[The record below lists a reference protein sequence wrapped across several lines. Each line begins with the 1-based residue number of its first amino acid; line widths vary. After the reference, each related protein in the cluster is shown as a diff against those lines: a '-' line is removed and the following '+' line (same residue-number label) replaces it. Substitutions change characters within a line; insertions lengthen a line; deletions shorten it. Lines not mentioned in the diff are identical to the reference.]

1 MSFQSGKI
9 STLLCLLILGLMTLS
24 FAPFLQAQQ
33 PANAPAAP
41 GPRLVNFSGR
51 ATNPSSQAISGAVG
65 VTFAIYKDQYDGA
78 PLWLETQSLI
88 ADARGNFTAALGATQ
103 PEGLPLT
110 LFSTSEARWLGV
122 RINSGDEQPRVL
134 LMSVPYALKAADA
147 ETIGGLPPSA
157 FLLAAPVANA
167 PASAAVNPADTTAA
181 LSASPA
187 SSTPA
192 SSDVT
197 TTGGT
202 VSAIPLFSTATNIQ
216 NSALSQGGT
225 GATTK
230 VTLKGALAFP
240 ATGGATA
247 AAGKPSYPV
256 NFTTSAYSGS
266 THTAVGQTFQLKSEP
281 AGNDTAGASATLNV
295 LFGEGT
301 VAPAET
307 GLKISNKGL
316 LTFASGQTFPGTGSV
331 TSVALTAPASDF
343 TIAGSPITKSGTLA
357 LKWNVAPTDA
367 ATASAIVKRDASG
380 SFSAAKITA
389 ADVTLT
395 DELYMTSNEVYPATI
410 AGGNSSG
417 VTFSAGTPGGWG
429 ILGSTEGQD
438 DDSYGVVGYADVFT
452 GSGMGVYGGAYS
464 PDGVGVFGQNG
475 GESGTGQTLDSYLS
489 EAGAG
494 VWGDGGYQN
503 PGGMGVVGSVDDGT
517 SGVFLN
523 FSDNYYTLYVEN
535 AAPGGYPFAAFNGIT
550 NDYCN
555 INPTGD
561 LSCTGSKNAVVPVD
575 GGKRTVALSAI
586 ESPQNWFED
595 FGSAELSHGSAV
607 IPLDSVFTQTVNTE
621 QEYQVFLTPYG
632 DCKGLYVTNRSANAF
647 EVHELGGGT
656 ASLSFGYRVTALRR
670 KYESVRFADHSH
682 DLDGLKN
689 MHKRPKRTS
698 GAPQHHD
705 PRQKLAAVRAAHALK

>member
-9 STLLCLLILGLMTLS
+9 STLLCLMTLS
-24 FAPFLQAQQ
+24 FALHLQSQQ
-33 PANAPAAP
+33 PANTTAPAAP

-51 ATNPSSQAISGAVG
+51 ATNPRGQAISGAVG

-88 ADARGNFTAALGATQ
+88 ADAKGNFTAALGATQ

-110 LFSTSEARWLGV
+110 LFSTSDARWLGA
-122 RINSGDEQPRVL
+122 RIDSGDEQPRVL

-157 FLLAAPVANA
+157 FLLAAPLANA
-167 PASAAVNPADTTAA
+167 PASPAVNPPGTTAA
-181 LSASPA
+181 ASTP
-187 SSTPA
+187 PA

-202 VSAIPLFSTATNIQ
+202 VNIIPLFSTATSIQ
-216 NSALSQGGT
+216 NSALSQAGT
-225 GATTK
+225 GSTTK
-230 VTLKGALAFP
+230 VTLKGTLAFP

-307 GLKISNKGL
+307 GLKIGNKGL

-343 TIAGSPITKSGTLA
+343 TVAGSPITKSGTLA

-380 SFSAAKITA
+380 NFSASKITA

-395 DELYMTSNEVYPATI
+395 DQFYLGSNEVYPMTVAGGSSSSVTLI
-410 AGGNSSG
+410 AGS
-417 VTFSAGTPGGWG
+417 PGGWG
-429 ILGSTEGQD
+429 IAGNTEGED
-438 DDSYGVVGYADVFT
+438 DDDYGVAGFSDVFS
-452 GSGMGVYGGAYS
+452 GNGMGVYGGAYS

-475 GESGTGQTLDSYLS
+475 GESGTGQNLDSYLS

-523 FSDNYYTLYVEN
+523 FSDNYYTVFVEN

-555 INPTGD
+555 ISPVGD
-561 LSCTGSKNAVVPVD
+561 LSCSGTKNAVVPVD

-595 FGSAELSHGSAV
+595 FGSAELVHGSAV
-607 IPLDSVFTQTVNTE
+607 ISLDSVFTQTVNTE
-621 QEYQVFLTPYG
+621 QEYLVFLTPYG
-632 DCKGLYVTNRSANAF
+632 DCKGLYVTHRTANAF

-689 MHKRPKRTS
+689 MHKRPKKTS
-698 GAPQHHD
+698 GAPHHYD
-705 PRQKLAAVRAAHALK
+705 PRQKLAAVRAAHVLK

>member
-1 MSFQSGKI
+1 MSFESGKI
-9 STLLCLLILGLMTLS
+9 SILLCLMTLS
-24 FAPFLQAQQ
+24 FALPLPAQQ
-33 PANAPAAP
+33 PANAAAPAAP

-51 ATNPSSQAISGAVG
+51 ATNPRGQSISGAVG

-110 LFSTSEARWLGV
+110 LFSSSEARWLGV

-167 PASAAVNPADTTAA
+167 PASAAV
-181 LSASPA
+181 SPA
-187 SSTPA
+187 GTNAAASTPA
-192 SSDVT
+192 GSSDVT

-202 VSAIPLFSTATNIQ
+202 VNTIPLFSTATNIQ
-216 NSALSQGGT
+216 NSALSQAGT
-225 GATTK
+225 GVTTK
-230 VTLKGALAFP
+230 VTVKGTLAFP
-240 ATGGATA
+240 ATGGATPT
-247 AAGKPSYPV
+247 AGKPSYPV
-256 NFTTSAYSGS
+256 NFTTSAYSSS

-307 GLKISNKGL
+307 GLKIGNKGL
-316 LTFASGQTFPGTGSV
+316 LTFVSGQTFPGTGSV

-343 TIAGSPITKSGTLA
+343 TVAGSPITKSGTLA

-367 ATASAIVKRDASG
+367 ATASAIVKRDPSG
-380 SFSAAKITA
+380 NFGAGKITA
-389 ADVTLT
+389 AAVTLT
-395 DELYMTSNEVYPATI
+395 DQFYLGSNEVYPMTVAGGSSSSVTLI
-410 AGGNSSG
+410 AGS
-417 VTFSAGTPGGWG
+417 PGGWG
-429 ILGSTEGQD
+429 IAGNTQGQED
-438 DDSYGVVGYADVFT
+438 DAYGVAGFADVFT

-475 GESGTGQTLDSYLS
+475 GESGTGQNLDSYLS

-503 PGGMGVVGSVDDGT
+503 PGGMGVVGSVDDGS

-523 FSDNYYTLYVEN
+523 FSDNYYTLFVEN

-555 INPTGD
+555 ISPVGD
-561 LSCTGSKNAVVPVD
+561 LSCSGTKNAVVPVD

-595 FGSAELSHGSAV
+595 FGSAELVHGSAV
-607 IPLDSVFTQTVNTE
+607 ISLDSVFTQTVNTE

-632 DCKGLYVTNRSANAF
+632 DCKGLYVINRTAHAF

-656 ASLSFGYRVTALRR
+656 ANLSFGYRVTALRR

-689 MHKRPKRTS
+689 MHQRPKKTS

-705 PRQKLAAVRAAHALK
+705 PRQKLAAVRAAHVLK

>member
-9 STLLCLLILGLMTLS
+9 SALLCLMTLGLITRGFGPL
-24 FAPFLQAQQ
+24 LQAQQ
-33 PANAPAAP
+33 PANATAPAAP

-51 ATNPSSQAISGAVG
+51 ATNPRGQGISGAVG

-88 ADARGNFTAALGATQ
+88 ADAKGNFTAALGATQ

-122 RINSGDEQPRVL
+122 RINGGDEQPRVL

-157 FLLAAPVANA
+157 FLLAAPVTSA
-167 PASAAVNPADTTAA
+167 PATATVNPAGSTAA
-181 LSASPA
+181 ASTP
-187 SSTPA
+187 PA

-197 TTGGT
+197 TAGGT
-202 VSAIPLFSTATNIQ
+202 VNTIPLFSTATNIQ
-216 NSALSQGGT
+216 NSALAQVGT
-225 GATTK
+225 GTTTK
-230 VTLKGALAFP
+230 VTLKGTLAFP

-247 AAGKPSYPV
+247 TAGKPSYPI
-256 NFTTSAYSGS
+256 NFTTSAYSSS
-266 THTAVGQTFQLKSEP
+266 TNTAVGQTFQLKSEP

-301 VAPAET
+301 AAPAET

-316 LTFASGQTFPGTGSV
+316 LTFASGQTFPGTGTGSV

-343 TIAGSPITKSGTLA
+343 TVAGSPITKSGTLA
-357 LKWNVAPTDA
+357 LNWKVAPTDA

-380 SFSAAKITA
+380 NFSAGKITA
-389 ADVTLT
+389 ADVVLT
-395 DELYMTSNEVYPATI
+395 DEFYMTSNETYPMTV
-410 AGGNSSG
+410 AGGSSSG
-417 VTFSAGTPGGWG
+417 VTLIAGSPGGWG
-429 ILGSTEGQD
+429 IAGNTQGQED
-438 DDSYGVVGYADVFT
+438 DAYGVAGFADVFT

-475 GESGTGQTLDSYLS
+475 GESGTGQSLDSYLS

-523 FSDNYYTLYVEN
+523 FSDSYYTVFVEN

-555 INPTGD
+555 IGPGGD
-561 LSCTGSKNAVVPVD
+561 LSCSGTKNALVPVD

-595 FGSAELSHGSAV
+595 FGSAELVHGAAV
-607 IPLDSVFTQTVNTE
+607 ISLDSVFTQTVNTE

-632 DCKGLYVTNRSANAF
+632 DCKGLYVTNRTANAF

-689 MHKRPKRTS
+689 MHKRPKKASAT
-698 GAPQHHD
+698 QHHD
-705 PRQKLAAVRAAHALK
+705 PRQKLAAVRAAHVLK